1 MNIRSALAWGGRFSA
16 GVVLLLGSS
25 LLVGSG
31 KKPAFTT
38 QDKAY
43 YADANLVAFVRPG
56 LQVQIVSASIA
67 ADGTIKTRFK
77 LMDPKGLPLDRE
89 GIYTPGAVNLRFL
102 AAYIPVGKTQYTSYV
117 TRVQGPSPITGASA
131 TQAADE
137 NNGTFAKIADGEYE
151 YTFKTKAP
159 ASFDKSATHTVAI
172 TASRNLTEF
181 DLGTNLV
188 DATFHWVPSGTT
200 AASPRDVIKPVTCN
214 KCHQDLRMHG
224 STGRKSVGVC
234 ILCHQPQSTDPDTGN
249 TVNMPV
255 MIHKI
260 HMGADLPSVQDGKP
274 YVIVGHNQSVHD
286 FSDVEFPA
294 DVRRCTHCHEQDKGA
309 AQATAYLKPNREAC
323 GACHDHVDFATGK
336 DHLGGPQISDN
347 LCAGCHIPEGEL
359 EFDASIK
366 GAHTIDRFS
375 RYLPGVVV
383 DLLKV
388 DDGAAGKKPIVT
400 FTVKDKSG
408 KPLLPSK
415 LNRLTLR
422 LTGPTSDYTFAAQVS
437 EDARQATGTADGT
450 YFWTFQNPIPAGAKG
465 TYAIGVEARNL
476 VTLLPGTEKEI
487 KDVRDL
493 AFNDVIY
500 FSVDG
505 KPVEPRRTTVALSV
519 KTPGAPDRG
528 CNACH
533 AVLALHGGNRNNPEY
548 CVFCHTPTT
557 VAPEDEGGESVN
569 FALMV
574 HKIHTGEELARDY
587 TVGSHEYKHVR
598 FPGDRRRCDWC
609 HVGDS
614 QQLPLSPNLLPVQDP
629 KGLLNPVGATTSAC
643 TACHGEIYAASHAL
657 ANTSQLG
664 ESCAACHKPGAEFSV
679 DRVHA
684 Q

>member
-1 MNIRSALAWGGRFSA
+1 MNSRSTLAWGGRFSA
-16 GVVLLLGSS
+16 CVVLLVGSS

-56 LQVQIVSASIA
+56 LEVQIVSASIA

-77 LMDPKGLPLDRE
+77 MTDPKGLPLDLD
-89 GIYTPGAVNLRFL
+89 GIYTPGEVSIRFI
-102 AAYIPVGKTQYTSYV
+102 AAYIPNGKTQYVAYT
-117 TRVQGPSPITGASA
+117 TRTRTGEVTGAPIAQA
-131 TQAADE
+131 TRDS
-137 NNGTFAKIADGEYE
+137 NGVFAKVAEGEYT
-151 YTFKTKAP
+151 YTFGTKAP
-159 ASFDKSATHTVAI
+159 AGFDKTATHTIGAY
-172 TASRNLTEF
+172 ARRNLTEF
-181 DLGTNLV
+181 DLGIYSD
-188 DATFHWVPSGTT
+188 DATFNFVPDG
-200 AASPRDVIKPVTCN
+200 SPVTVTRDVIKTVNCN
-214 KCHQDLRMHG
+214 KCHQKLTAHG
-224 STGRKSVGVC
+224 TGGRQSVEVC
-234 ILCHQPQSTDPDTGN
+234 VLCHTPQTTDDVTEQ
-249 TVNMPV
+249 TVDMPV
-255 MIHKI
+255 MVHKI
-260 HMGADLPSVQDGKP
+260 HMGADLPSVQAGTP
-274 YVIVGHNQSVHD
+274 YVVEETD
-286 FSDVEFPA
+286 FSTVEFPA
-294 DVRRCTHCHEQDKGA
+294 DVRRCTVCHEQDKGA
-309 AQATAYLKPNREAC
+309 AQATAYLKPNRLAC
-323 GACHDHVDFATGK
+323 GACHDDVDFATGK
-336 DHLGGPQISDN
+336 NHVGGPQISDN

-375 RYLPGVVV
+375 RDLPGVVV

-388 DDGAAGKKPIVT
+388 DDGAAGKKPILT
-400 FTVKDKSG
+400 FSLKDKSG

-415 LNRLTLR
+415 LNRLRFR
-422 LTGPTSDYTFAAQVS
+422 LTGPASDYSFNSLVT
-437 EDARQATGTADGT
+437 EDARTATGTADGI
-450 YFWTFQNPIPAGAKG
+450 YFWTFESPIPADAKG
-465 TYAIGVEARNL
+465 TYAIGVEARQL

-505 KPVEPRRTTVALSV
+505 NPVEPRRTTVALSV

-533 AVLALHGGNRNNPEY
+533 ASLGLHGGNRNNPEY

-587 TVGSHEYKHVR
+587 TVGSHEFKHVR

-609 HVGDS
+609 HVGGS
-614 QQLPLSPNLLPVQDP
+614 QQLPLSTKLLPVQDP

-643 TACHGEIYAASHAL
+643 TACHGEVYAASHAL
-657 ANTSQLG
+657 ANTTQLG
-664 ESCAACHKPGAEFSV
+664 ESCAACHKPGADFSV

>member
-1 MNIRSALAWGGRFSA
+1 MNSRSALVRRGIISV
-16 GVVLLLGSS
+16 GVAVLLGAAMLLGS
-25 LLVGSG
+25 GDE
-31 KKPAFTT
+31 PAFTP
-38 QDKAY
+38 QEKAY

-56 LQVQIVSASIA
+56 LDVQIVSASIG
-67 ADGTIKTRFK
+67 ADGTIKARFK
-77 LMDPKGLPLDRE
+77 IMDPRRLPLDRE

-102 AAYIPVGKTQYTSYV
+102 AAYVPTGKTQYTSYV

-131 TQAADE
+131 TQAYDE
-137 NNGTFAKIADGEYE
+137 SNGTFTKIADGEYE
-151 YTFKTKAP
+151 YTFRAKAP
-159 ASFDKSATHTVAI
+159 SGFDKSATHTIGV

-181 DLGTNLV
+181 DLGTDLV
-188 DATFHWVPSGTT
+188 DATFSFVPDGSK
-200 AASPRDVIKPVTCN
+200 APAPRDVIKPVTCN
-214 KCHQDLRMHG
+214 KCHQDLSMHG

-249 TVNMPV
+249 TVDMPV

-260 HMGADLPSVQDGKP
+260 HMGELLPSVEGGKP
-274 YVIVGHNQSVHD
+274 YVIVGHNQSEHD
-286 FSDVEFPA
+286 FSDVVFPA
-294 DVRRCTHCHEQDKGA
+294 DVRRCTFCHEQDKGA
-309 AQATAYLKPNREAC
+309 KQADAYLKPNRQAC
-323 GACHDHVDFATGK
+323 GACHDDVDFATGK
-336 DHLGGPQISDN
+336 NHLGGPQISDN

-366 GAHTIDRFS
+366 GAHTIDR
-375 RYLPGVVV
+375 YALALPGVVV

-388 DDGAAGKKPIVT
+388 DNAGAGKKPVVT

-408 KPLLPSK
+408 KALEASK

-422 LTGPTSDYTFAAQVS
+422 LTGPTDEYTYGAMVG
-437 EDARQATGTADGT
+437 EDARQATAVADGT
-450 YFWTFQNPIPAGAKG
+450 YTWTFQTALPTAAKG
-465 TYAIGVEARNL
+465 TYAIGVEARNS
-476 VTLLPGTEKEI
+476 VTLRPGIEGEI
-487 KDVRDL
+487 QGVRDL

-505 KPVEPRRTTVALSV
+505 TPVKPRRTTVALSI
-519 KTPGAPDRG
+519 KTAGQPDRG

-533 AVLALHGGNRNNPEY
+533 ASLALHGGNRNNPEY

-569 FALMV
+569 FALMI
-574 HKIHTGEELARDY
+574 HKIHTGEELTRDY
-587 TVGSHEYKHVR
+587 IVGNANFKHVR
-598 FPGDRRRCDWC
+598 FPGDRRRCNWC

-614 QQLPLSPNLLPVQDP
+614 QQLPLSPNLLPVEDP
-629 KGLLNPVGATTSAC
+629 KGPLNPVGATTSAC

-657 ANTSQLG
+657 ANTSELG
-664 ESCAACHKPGAEFSV
+664 ESCAACHKPGADFSV